1 MPSLSLRIMAAL
13 VASMGV
19 INLLSAVTPS
29 LPSRVAWLQ
38 NLFPVEIRHSAHLF
52 TALSGFWL
60 FILAFGL
67 LRRKRVAWMLTM
79 AFLVFSILFN
89 LIKGFDIE
97 ESLFAAVLLVILT
110 ATRKVYTARSDAPSI
125 AQGAKA
131 LLASGLLT
139 LAYGTAD
146 PAHVLCTG

>member
-1 MPSLSLRIMAAL
+1 MAAL

-19 INLLSAVTPS
+19 INLLWAVTPS
-29 LPSRVAWLQ
+29 LPSRM
-38 NLFPVEIRHSAHLF
+38 
-52 TALSGFWL
+52 
-60 FILAFGL
+60 
-67 LRRKRVAWMLTM
+67 AWMLTM
-79 AFLVFSILFN
+79 VCLVFSFIFN
-89 LIKGFDIE
+89 LIKGFDVE
-97 ESLFAAVLLVILT
+97 ESLFAVVLLVILT